1 MSGIDPQRAV
11 AEAPRYRHYV
21 LVLLTLTSM
30 LSVADR
36 LVFSMLMQDIKVE
49 FALSDTQL
57 GLLAGAAFTITY
69 ITFGFPVA
77 RFADRSNRKTIVAAS
92 LAFWSVM
99 TALCGAATGF
109 WSLFLARVGVG
120 LGEAGSGPP
129 GQSLIADYFRRE
141 QLARAMGVLTLGATI
156 GTGGGLIAGGLLA
169 AAFGWRMAF
178 VLFGFPGILLGAT
191 LLLTLREPVRGRY
204 APAGA
209 SVVQLPLGA
218 TIASLLRNRV
228 FLGVVAGFAVQI
240 MIGYAM
246 AIWMPAIML
255 RSYAVSTDHVAV
267 YLGVT
272 FLIGG
277 IPGPL
282 AGGYLTDRLT
292 RRDERWRAW
301 LPGLVGLLSLVPL
314 WFSLTAASVEPFL
327 AWFALSYAIFV
338 SSQAP
343 ILSLLQS
350 CVEPSQRGFA
360 IAFALFFNNLVGQLV
375 SAALIGSMSDR
386 LTPAYGPSGL
396 ALAVFGVCLGAG
408 LAGMAVFAWTAMQ
421 MRRTGYIARLAA
433 G

>member
-1 MSGIDPQRAV
+1 MHPPRIVPEG
-11 AEAPRYRHYV
+11 PRYRHYA

-36 LVFSMLMQDIKVE
+36 LVFSILMQDIKVE
-49 FALSDTQL
+49 FTLSDTQL

-77 RFADRSNRKTIVAAS
+77 RLADRSNRKTIVAAA

-99 TALCGAATGF
+99 TALCGVATGF

-120 LGEAGSGPP
+120 LGEAASGPP

-141 QLARAMGVLTLGATI
+141 QLARAMGFLTLGATI

-169 AAFGWRMAF
+169 EAFGWRMAF
-178 VLFGFPGILLGAT
+178 VLFGLPGILLGAT
-191 LLLTLREPVRGRY
+191 LFVTMREPVRGRY

-209 SVVQLPLGA
+209 SAVQLPLGA

-255 RSYAVSTDHVAV
+255 RNFAVSTGDVAI
-267 YLGVT
+267 YLGCT
-272 FLIGG
+272 FLLGG

-282 AGGYLTDRLT
+282 AGGYLTDWLT

-301 LPGLVGLLSLVPL
+301 LPGVVSLLSLVPL
-314 WFSLTAASVEPFL
+314 GFSLAAESVWPFL
-327 AWFALSYAIFV
+327 GLFALSYGIYV

-350 CVEPSQRGFA
+350 CVGPSERGFA
-360 IAFALFFNNLVGQLV
+360 VAFALFFNNLIGQLV
-375 SAALIGSMSDR
+375 SAAVIGSLSDR
-386 LTPAYGPSGL
+386 FSPAYGPFGL
-396 ALAVFGVCLGAG
+396 NLAVFGVCVGAG
-408 LAGMAVFAWTAMQ
+408 LGAMAIFAWTAVQ
-421 MRRTGYIARLAA
+421 MRRTGYTARVAA
-433 G
+433 E